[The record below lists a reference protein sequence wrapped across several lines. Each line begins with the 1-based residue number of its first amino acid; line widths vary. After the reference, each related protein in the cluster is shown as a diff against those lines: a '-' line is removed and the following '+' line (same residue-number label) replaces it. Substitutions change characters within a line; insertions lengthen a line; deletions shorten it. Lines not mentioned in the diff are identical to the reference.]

1 MSDIFLL
8 SDADLLTRMPA
19 LVLAERAAAA
29 DVLEHLVEID
39 RRRLY
44 LEQACGSLQA
54 YCMERLGYSE
64 SAAFKRVRVA
74 RVVHSVP
81 RVLDELR
88 SGAIHLTGLFV
99 LAPHLNDE
107 NADALFAEARG
118 KSRSEIEHTLAR
130 WFPKPDVPPK
140 VEPLGKAGI
149 GGVPDPATAATGPCE
164 RLRRPGTEAAERPRV
179 EPLSAER
186 YRIEFTASTEFCAK
200 LEEAKQL
207 LSHAL
212 PSGDLA
218 QLFERALDELI
229 NREL

>member
-1 MSDIFLL
+1 MSDLSHF
-8 SDADLLTRMPA
+8 SDADLLTRMRA
-19 LVLAERAAAA
+19 LVLAERAVAA

-44 LEQACGSLQA
+44 LEQACGSLHA
-54 YCMERLGYSE
+54 YCIERLGYSE
-64 SAAFKRVRVA
+64 DAAFKRVRVVRA
-74 RVVHSVP
+74 AHSVP

-118 KSRSEIEHTLAR
+118 KSRREIECSLAR

-140 VEPLGKAGI
+140 VVPL
-149 GGVPDPATAATGPCE
+149 VLRPAPAPSGPHDE
-164 RLRRPGTEAAERPRV
+164 FARPGTETSERPRV

-186 YRIEFTASTEFCAK
+186 YRIEFTASAEFYAK
-200 LEEAKQL
+200 LRSQA
-207 LSHAL
+207 A
-212 PSGDLA
+212 A
-218 QLFERALDELI
+218 QPCATER
-229 NREL
+229 